1 MTRMIFYPRFFSIV
15 SKFEKS
21 LVVRRPIR
29 MSYLLQFDGA
39 ANPNPGP
46 ASGAYVLFS
55 PPKKDNGSLCRFVVQ
70 EGYRFLPHAT
80 NNEAEYTGLLLGL
93 QAAKENGVTKIEIE
107 GDSQLVINQVLGAW
121 QVKTPSLVPLKSKAA
136 SLYYT
141 FPTRLLRHIPRE
153 LNTDADFLSKEAL
166 QAKTEVHRKT
176 SSLVI

>member
-1 MTRMIFYPRFFSIV
+1 MFVGARRFFSYGY
-15 SKFEKS
+15 KFESIAMQK
-21 LVVRRPIR
+21 RPVR

-55 PPKKDNGSLCRFVVQ
+55 PPIKDNGSICRFVVE
-70 EGYRFLPHAT
+70 EGYRFLPKGT
-80 NNEAEYTGLLLGL
+80 NNEAEYTGLILGL
-93 QAAKENGVTKIEIE
+93 EAAKEHGVKNIEIE

-136 SLYYT
+136 KLYYT
-141 FPTRLLRHIPRE
+141 FPTRLLRQIPRE
-153 LNTDADFLSKEAL
+153 LNTDADTLSKEAL
-166 QAKTEVHRKT
+166 QTRTEVHRKT